1 MKCVKCKR
9 EATAKHNGYGWMCT
23 FHYNKLIRELR
34 IKRNYPVFL
43 VWDYK
48 KYGEICGC
56 GQISLLKWSYCNRFQ
71 SLLIGI

>member
-34 IKRNYPVFL
+34 IKRKLNKKNY
-43 VWDYK
+43 
-48 KYGEICGC
+48 
-56 GQISLLKWSYCNRFQ
+56 N
-71 SLLIGI
+71 IGLSGFFGLGL